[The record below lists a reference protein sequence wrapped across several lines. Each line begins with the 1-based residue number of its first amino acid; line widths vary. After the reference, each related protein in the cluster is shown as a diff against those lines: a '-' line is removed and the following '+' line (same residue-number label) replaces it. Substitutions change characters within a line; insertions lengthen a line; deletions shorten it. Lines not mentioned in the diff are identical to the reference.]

1 MRDEWLFPTQE
12 VGSLRKPLWLV
23 EGLRGQ
29 PLSPNARA
37 ELARWVPRVPVPAT
51 DGGLARAMSSGAFPR
66 DAASLRDLG
75 ALFLLRLLERAGLDR
90 VYDGEAR
97 RVEMYEYPIRQMEG
111 FDFLGHVRSFD
122 NKYYLKAASVGP
134 VGLKAPYHVE
144 EFRFARER
152 ATRPLKVPVTG
163 AYTLADWSWN
173 EFYLRQRPGWKGPKV
188 RRAAQRDLVVSL
200 ARDALRPTLRA
211 LTRAGAE
218 LIQIDEPAGGTH
230 PNETELL
237 VEAFNESTRGL
248 PGKFVMH
255 ICFSDYRSLFPALFE
270 AKRCSQFLLEFA
282 NRITPA
288 SPELKDLEV
297 FAEHNDGRELGVGV
311 LDVHQDRVETP
322 EEVETRLLSAAR
334 ALGDPALV
342 YANPDCGLRTRTL
355 EVAWAKLRSLVEGAS
370 RARKAAT

>member
-37 ELARWVPRVPVPAT
+37 ELARWVPRLPVPAT

-134 VGLKAPYHVE
+134 VGLKAP
-144 EFRFARER
+144 
-152 ATRPLKVPVTG
+152 
-163 AYTLADWSWN
+163 
-173 EFYLRQRPGWKGPKV
+173 
-188 RRAAQRDLVVSL
+188 
-200 ARDALRPTLRA
+200 
-211 LTRAGAE
+211 
-218 LIQIDEPAGGTH
+218 
-230 PNETELL
+230 
-237 VEAFNESTRGL
+237 
-248 PGKFVMH
+248 
-255 ICFSDYRSLFPALFE
+255 
-270 AKRCSQFLLEFA
+270 
-282 NRITPA
+282 
-288 SPELKDLEV
+288 
-297 FAEHNDGRELGVGV
+297 
-311 LDVHQDRVETP
+311 
-322 EEVETRLLSAAR
+322 
-334 ALGDPALV
+334 
-342 YANPDCGLRTRTL
+342 
-355 EVAWAKLRSLVEGAS
+355 
-370 RARKAAT
+370 